1 MFKTSGNAIAAVITE
16 PVMCNTNC
24 IMPAPGYLQYLR
36 DITSANESL
45 LIFDEVITGF
55 RLGKGGAQEYFG
67 VLPDLATFA
76 KAMAGGYP
84 LSMLCG
90 KREIMNLIGTGEVM
104 HGGTANANVMSMAAG
119 KAALERIRDKNTT
132 DSLSLL
138 GQRLMAGLKDLD
150 RKYELGM
157 SLQGPGP
164 MFALSF
170 TGGKEITDAR
180 SHSAY
185 SDMELY
191 GKFVDGMMEEGVRIV
206 GRGMWFI
213 SESLSEE
220 DINFTLSAADK
231 VLGEIVK

>member
-1 MFKTSGNAIAAVITE
+1 
-16 PVMCNTNC
+16 
-24 IMPAPGYLQYLR
+24 
-36 DITSANESL
+36 
-45 LIFDEVITGF
+45 
-55 RLGKGGAQEYFG
+55 
-67 VLPDLATFA
+67 
-76 KAMAGGYP
+76 
-84 LSMLCG
+84 
-90 KREIMNLIGTGEVM
+90 M

-191 GKFVDGMMEEGVRIV
+191 GKFVDGMMEQGVRIV